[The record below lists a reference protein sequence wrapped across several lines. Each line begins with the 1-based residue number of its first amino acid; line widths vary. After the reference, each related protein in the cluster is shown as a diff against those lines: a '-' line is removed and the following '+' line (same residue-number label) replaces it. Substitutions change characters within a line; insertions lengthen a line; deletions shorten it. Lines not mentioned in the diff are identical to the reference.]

1 MTRVSET
8 LEARGHSMIKA
19 THATSFEITKD
30 RHLTARGDCIVA
42 VSSSKGAAD
51 LSREFR
57 RIARNDSARITV
69 ILSAE
74 GMEQQ
79 AHGRG
84 SHKLRLD
91 HATDLVARKSTY
103 ACGRTLMISSNIA
116 ACDLS
121 SKFIHLIR
129 HPECKI
135 AVQLVAEI

>member
-8 LEARGHSMIKA
+8 FEARGHSMIKA
-19 THATSFEITKD
+19 THASSFEITKD
-30 RHLTARGDCIVA
+30 RHLTAMGDCIVA

-51 LSREFR
+51 LSGEFR

-69 ILSAE
+69 IFSAE

-84 SHKLRLD
+84 SHRLRLD

-103 ACGRTLMISSNIA
+103 TCGRTLMTSSDVA

-121 SKFIHLIR
+121 RRFIHLVR
-129 HPECKI
+129 DPECRI
-135 AVQLVAEI
+135 IVRLIAEI